1 MAQQKKELFSKWRDW
16 TQKNRNWILYAAG
29 ILTLFGLAG
38 GAAMLPEQVALQAVG
53 ATGAL
58 TVFFGLLFALRP
70 RELVYFVALW
80 LAVFL
85 VYSLLMIN
93 VVL

>member
-1 MAQQKKELFSKWRDW
+1 MEGLDAEEPELDFVCRRNTDAVRTGRRSGDAPRTGALVDKEMAL
-16 TQKNRNWILYAAG
+16 
-29 ILTLFGLAG
+29 
-38 GAAMLPEQVALQAVG
+38 G

>member
-38 GAAMLPEQVALQAVG
+38 GAAMLPEQVALQ
-53 ATGAL
+53 
-58 TVFFGLLFALRP
+58 
-70 RELVYFVALW
+70 
-80 LAVFL
+80 
-85 VYSLLMIN
+85 
-93 VVL
+93 VVNT

>member
-1 MAQQKKELFSKWRDW
+1 MDMCG
-16 TQKNRNWILYAAG
+16 RNCS
-29 ILTLFGLAG
+29 
-38 GAAMLPEQVALQAVG
+38 P
-53 ATGAL
+53 
-58 TVFFGLLFALRP
+58 
-70 RELVYFVALW
+70 YFVALW